1 MPAIYAHDRFGAE
14 VSERLE
20 PELKHIIEKN
30 PAPYA
35 IGLQGPDLLFF
46 YRPWGKNRVNQYGV
60 HLHKVS
66 ALPFFEHAR
75 KIVEQYGRES
85 AEYSYLLGFICHFIL
100 DSECHPYVTQMVGK
114 IGVAHLE
121 IEEEFEKLL
130 LRRDGKDALSFPT
143 ATLVPTD
150 IRTAAA
156 IAPFYEGIDR
166 KIVLQSLKDLK
177 MVKKLFCAPGALK
190 QGFINTTMKV
200 LRHYDEMKG
209 LMHQRTDNPACRE
222 TDEGLMERYEGA
234 IGVAVEMIR
243 SFDGSLY
250 AEQELDARFD
260 RTFE

>member
-1 MPAIYAHDRFGAE
+1 MPAIYAHDRFGRDVAG
-14 VSERLE
+14 RLDSK
-20 PELKHIIEKN
+20 LKSIIERY

-35 IGLQGPDLLFF
+35 IGLQGPDLFFF
-46 YRPWGKNRVNQYGV
+46 YRPWAKNRVNQYGV

-75 KIVEQYGRES
+75 KTVEQYGRES

-100 DSECHPYVTQMVGK
+100 DSECHPYVTRMVGK
-114 IGVAHLE
+114 TGVQHLE

-130 LRRDGKDALSFPT
+130 LRRDGKDALSFP
-143 ATLVPTD
+143 AAALVPTD
-150 IRTAAA
+150 TRTAAA
-156 IAPFYEGIDR
+156 IVPFYEGIDR
-166 KIVLQSLKDLK
+166 KTVLQSLKDLK
-177 MVKKLFCAPGALK
+177 TVKKLFCAPGALK
-190 QGFINTTMKV
+190 QGFINTTMKI

-209 LMHQRTDNPACRE
+209 LMYQRVDNPACRE
-222 TDEGLMERYEGA
+222 TDAGLMELYEGA
-234 IGVAVEMIR
+234 LGVAAEMVR